1 MGGVV
6 EVGGVVE
13 SDLVVGLIRLA
24 VVDTQ
29 DVFGSRFQLVA
40 TGEWAGPVE
49 LEGVFVE
56 LQAVV
61 GELVAVA
68 DGEVAGDV
76 VVVGLPLL
84 SLVCCREQVGESESL
99 VLAVSEVLIVELAI
113 EIEVAVLWRVVV
125 G

>member
-29 DVFGSRFQLVA
+29 DVFGSRFELVA

-84 SLVCCREQVGESESL
+84 RLVCGREQVRESESL

>member
-1 MGGVV
+1 M

-49 LEGVFVE
+49 LESVFVE

-84 SLVCCREQVGESESL
+84 RLVCCREQVGESESL
-99 VLAVSEVLIVELAI
+99 VLAVSEALIVELAI
-113 EIEVAVLWRVVV
+113 EIEAAVLWRVVV

>member
-1 MGGVV
+1 M

-49 LEGVFVE
+49 LEGVC
-56 LQAVV
+56 
-61 GELVAVA
+61 
-68 DGEVAGDV
+68 
-76 VVVGLPLL
+76 
-84 SLVCCREQVGESESL
+84 S
-99 VLAVSEVLIVELAI
+99 
-113 EIEVAVLWRVVV
+113 
-125 G
+125 

>member
-1 MGGVV
+1 MGSVV

-49 LEGVFVE
+49 LESVFVE

-68 DGEVAGDV
+68 DGDVRIFYVPEKQPAPAAKEKQAEAATVASKAAEPKTTKKAVQAAAND
-76 VVVGLPLL
+76 
-84 SLVCCREQVGESESL
+84 EA
-99 VLAVSEVLIVELAI
+99 LA
-113 EIEVAVLWRVVV
+113 
-125 G
+125 

>member
-29 DVFGSRFQLVA
+29 DVFGSRFELVA

-84 SLVCCREQVGESESL
+84 RLVCGREQVGESERL